1 MNISAVS
8 HRSTIEFCYASDENT
23 VTVNI
28 KTAKDVDRA
37 FIISEDPFIHELRR
51 QPHWSGVKTEMHK
64 LAELKYHI
72 IWTVKLQPRYKRLRY
87 YFELE
92 SEGNT
97 FVVCENKICPVEENS
112 LASMQY
118 FKYAWLNVSDII
130 TPPNWVKHT
139 VWYQI
144 MPDRFCRS
152 SNSPEDKKFRK
163 WGDFSNPQWN
173 DIYGGNIRGIT
184 ERLGYLKDLGISGI
198 YLTPIFKSGSNHKY
212 NTFDYWQIDP
222 DFGTG
227 EDLTELVD
235 TAHTMGIRVMLDAV
249 FNHCGQEFF
258 AWKDVCEKGRGSRY
272 YDWFFI
278 NAENF
283 ADRNFSTEDGRFFS
297 FSFWAGMPKLNTNN
311 PEVVEYFTKLCVH
324 WAKDRHIDGIRFDV
338 GDEVS
343 HTFINSL
350 NSAVKKVNPDVYF
363 LGEIWTDSLPWLGGK
378 EYDSVMNYPL
388 PECVTDFFKNPNQ
401 TFKDF
406 EYALNYCRTLYPEQ
420 VTGALFNFLDT
431 HDTPR
436 VAEVSKNNDELL
448 QKIAV
453 IMTLPGSACIY
464 YGTEIAMKGFDSPY
478 NRATM
483 PWDEV
488 DSGKYDDIKSKISA
502 LIHLRNAR
510 KDFKSNEFEFIYT
523 EDYPR
528 LMHYVKSGKAD
539 ILINAQER
547 SYKTAPSGK
556 ILFQNGYENGE
567 LKPYGIL
574 IAER

>member
-8 HRSTIEFCYASDENT
+8 HRSTIEYCYASDENT

-222 DFGTG
+222 DFGTE

-324 WAKDRHIDGIRFDV
+324 WAKNWHIDGIRPNFAEEIHV
-338 GDEVS
+338 G
-343 HTFINSL
+343 I
-350 NSAVKKVNPDVYF
+350 Y
-363 LGEIWTDSLPWLGGK
+363 
-378 EYDSVMNYPL
+378 
-388 PECVTDFFKNPNQ
+388 
-401 TFKDF
+401 
-406 EYALNYCRTLYPEQ
+406 
-420 VTGALFNFLDT
+420 LFN
-431 HDTPR
+431 R
-436 VAEVSKNNDELL
+436 
-448 QKIAV
+448 
-453 IMTLPGSACIY
+453 
-464 YGTEIAMKGFDSPY
+464 
-478 NRATM
+478 
-483 PWDEV
+483 
-488 DSGKYDDIKSKISA
+488 
-502 LIHLRNAR
+502 
-510 KDFKSNEFEFIYT
+510 
-523 EDYPR
+523 
-528 LMHYVKSGKAD
+528 
-539 ILINAQER
+539 
-547 SYKTAPSGK
+547 
-556 ILFQNGYENGE
+556 
-567 LKPYGIL
+567 
-574 IAER
+574 